1 MARSPAAI
9 AGAVCTCCMCT
20 LLIIG
25 CGFPGIY
32 VQTIE
37 VDSSDTSVYKGLGLW
52 GSYQYTK
59 ANGNEITNEYNT
71 FDCDQQSSLENVCIT
86 QRALYVLAVIL
97 SFLAFLASAGGIAN
111 KTANFGAACMNFT
124 AAVFCVAAGGYI
136 RNQWGDLSTI
146 PEKRITVNGQTYTGD
161 NGYSFT
167 YAAAWCG
174 FCLHFICAIIS
185 VVAAVTW
192 KDDDCCD
199 EGGEVHGAATAKV

>member
-1 MARSPAAI
+1 MGTTTTMARSPAAI

-25 CGFPGIY
+25 CGFPGLY
-32 VQTIE
+32 VIE
-37 VDSSDTSVYKGLGLW
+37 VDSQGQSVSIGFGLW
-52 GSYQYTK
+52 GVYLSEPESSDYESRDCGDGDAGTK
-59 ANGNEITNEYNT
+59 
-71 FDCDQQSSLENVCIT
+71 CIT
-86 QRALYVLAVIL
+86 MRALYVLAVLL
-97 SFLAFLASAGGIAN
+97 SFLSFLASAGGIAN

-136 RNQWGDLSTI
+136 RNQWGDLSAI
-146 PEKRITVNGQTYTGD
+146 QEFRITVNNQTYTGD
-161 NGYSFT
+161 AGYSFT

-174 FCLHFICAIIS
+174 FCLHFICGIIS

-192 KDDDCCD
+192 KDDDCCN